1 MLRYTVFPVMC
12 IIHNDS
18 DGLSYLLLL
27 LGCRNRNRL
36 VAYILEVD
44 VIITA
49 LLFSQQLTSIEEL
62 RTPSK

>member
-18 DGLSYLLLL
+18 DELSYLLLL
-27 LGCRNRNRL
+27 LGSRKRDRL
-36 VAYILEVD
+36 VAYMLEVD
-44 VIITA
+44 VIITTS
-49 LLFSQQLTSIEEL
+49 LVSQQFTSIKEL

>member
-1 MLRYTVFPVMC
+1 MC
-12 IIHNDS
+12 LIHNDS
-18 DGLSYLLLL
+18 DELSYLLLL
-27 LGCRNRNRL
+27 LGSRKRDRL
-36 VAYILEVD
+36 VAYMLEVD

>member
-18 DGLSYLLLL
+18 DELSYLLLL
-27 LGCRNRNRL
+27 LGSRKRNRL
-36 VAYILEVD
+36 VAYMLEVD
-44 VIITA
+44 VIITIS
-49 LLFSQQLTSIEEL
+49 LVSQQLTSIKEL

>member
-1 MLRYTVFPVMC
+1 MC

-18 DGLSYLLLL
+18 DELSYLLLL
-27 LGCRNRNRL
+27 LGSRKRDRL
-36 VAYILEVD
+36 IACMLEVD

-49 LLFSQQLTSIEEL
+49 SLVSQQFTSIEEL

>member
-12 IIHNDS
+12 LIHNDS
-18 DGLSYLLLL
+18 DELSYLLLL
-27 LGCRNRNRL
+27 LGSRKRNRL

-44 VIITA
+44 VIITIS
-49 LLFSQQLTSIEEL
+49 LVSQQLTSIKEL

>member
-18 DGLSYLLLL
+18 DELSYLLLL
-27 LGCRNRNRL
+27 LGSRKRDRL
-36 VAYILEVD
+36 VVYMLEVD
-44 VIITA
+44 VIITTS
-49 LLFSQQLTSIEEL
+49 LVSQQFTSIEEL